1 MSHAFRWGVGVVMYE
16 MMVGRLPFYNRQ
28 VEGVVEGVELVVA
41 GYPSTTGK
49 LKDLD
54 LHHCNC
60 FVVT

>member
-1 MSHAFRWGVGVVMYE
+1 MYE

-28 VEGVVEGVELVVA
+28 VVVEGVVLVVA
-41 GYPSTTGK
+41 GYTSTTGK